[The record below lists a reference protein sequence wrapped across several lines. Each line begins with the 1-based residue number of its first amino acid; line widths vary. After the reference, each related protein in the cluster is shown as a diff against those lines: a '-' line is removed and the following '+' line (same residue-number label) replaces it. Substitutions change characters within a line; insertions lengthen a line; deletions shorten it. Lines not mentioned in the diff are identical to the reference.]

1 MSSIKELSKS
11 LIDAVTE
18 VVTDSIKVK
27 SNVEKTLAA
36 EGLRKF
42 GVSEVSKL
50 SEDDRKRYY
59 SWLQLKLQ
67 EASCGC
73 GEDVTEDDM
82 PGDAPFHKDG
92 EEDAEKKKDLG
103 EEESDDELSEAVS
116 SSTKSKIAGHL
127 SKLTST
133 PRGKD
138 RANVANAILNLMGKD
153 SSVKGTKF
161 EKAFGK
167 VLPLATKYGANP
179 EELEKAVDR
188 ALEALNESIA
198 LEADEIAT
206 NGAVGV
212 TDADEQLPVHVDVI
226 RDSNPL
232 SGTTEYRLFAQFN
245 TNTLPQIV
253 PPVVLPGAPTLDA
266 LRDVVEGLPW
276 YCDECARALADA
288 ADVPH
293 ERPEHAGV
301 VAEAL
306 TLSQTDRLVVASIKR
321 ILKTTDV
328 TVIYNNTEY
337 LARIGSKEQ
346 GEFYHLGI
354 VLEPSSK
361 RLGKLNWAV
370 YDQTISDQDP
380 NSNQRLAAP
389 LFSLPFDQGDI
400 ALSVRKLQE
409 VLQIAAKGVA
419 SGSYASQEPSF

>member
-42 GVSEVSKL
+42 GVSEVSRL
-50 SEDDRKRYY
+50 SEEDRKRYY

-103 EEESDDELSEAVS
+103 EEDSEDDGLSE
-116 SSTKSKIAGHL
+116 
-127 SKLTST
+127 
-133 PRGKD
+133 
-138 RANVANAILNLMGKD
+138 
-153 SSVKGTKF
+153 SV
-161 EKAFGK
+161 
-167 VLPLATKYGANP
+167 
-179 EELEKAVDR
+179 
-188 ALEALNESIA
+188 A

-226 RDSNPL
+226 RDSNPQ

-293 ERPEHAGV
+293 ERPEHSGV
-301 VAEAL
+301 VSEAI

>member
-42 GVSEVSKL
+42 GVSSVSKL

-179 EELEKAVDR
+179 EELEKAVGR

-301 VAEAL
+301 VVEAYVP
-306 TLSQTDRLVVASIKR
+306 TQYDKKVFNIIKQATKSASVEVDDYTSSGVHVREYVAS
-321 ILKTTDV
+321 LKTDD
-328 TVIYNNTEY
+328 
-337 LARIGSKEQ
+337 
-346 GEFYHLGI
+346 EFYDTLYVHCKE
-354 VLEPSSK
+354 EPSKKSPGKMVWVVRLDNGDYPFEPVVSEPYVPGAELKSLSALKSSLAKIDFSK
-361 RLGKLNWAV
+361 N
-370 YDQTISDQDP
+370 TS
-380 NSNQRLAAP
+380 
-389 LFSLPFDQGDI
+389 
-400 ALSVRKLQE
+400 
-409 VLQIAAKGVA
+409 
-419 SGSYASQEPSF
+419 SQ

>member
-18 VVTDSIKVK
+18 VVTDSIKIK

-82 PGDAPFHKDG
+82 PGDAPFHKAGD
-92 EEDAEKKKDLG
+92 EDAEKKKDLG
-103 EEESDDELSEAVS
+103 EEDSEDDELSE
-116 SSTKSKIAGHL
+116 
-127 SKLTST
+127 
-133 PRGKD
+133 
-138 RANVANAILNLMGKD
+138 
-153 SSVKGTKF
+153 SV
-161 EKAFGK
+161 
-167 VLPLATKYGANP
+167 
-179 EELEKAVDR
+179 
-188 ALEALNESIA
+188 A

-212 TDADEQLPVHVDVI
+212 TNADEQLPVHVDVI
-226 RDSNPL
+226 RDSNP
-232 SGTTEYRLFAQFN
+232 SNGTTEYRLFAQFN

-293 ERPEHAGV
+293 ERPEHSGV
-301 VAEAL
+301 VAEAYVP
-306 TLSQTDRLVVASIKR
+306 TQYDKKVFNIIKQATKSASVEVDDYTSSGVHVREYVAS
-321 ILKTTDV
+321 LKTDD
-328 TVIYNNTEY
+328 
-337 LARIGSKEQ
+337 
-346 GEFYHLGI
+346 EFYDTLYVHCKE
-354 VLEPSSK
+354 EPSKKSPGKMVWVVRLDNGDYPFEPVVSEPYVPGAELKSLSALKSSLAKIDFSK
-361 RLGKLNWAV
+361 N
-370 YDQTISDQDP
+370 TS
-380 NSNQRLAAP
+380 
-389 LFSLPFDQGDI
+389 
-400 ALSVRKLQE
+400 
-409 VLQIAAKGVA
+409 
-419 SGSYASQEPSF
+419 SQ

>member
-42 GVSEVSKL
+42 GVSAVSKL

-59 SWLQLKLQ
+59 SWLQLRLQ

-92 EEDAEKKKDLG
+92 DEDAEKKKDLG
-103 EEESDDELSEAVS
+103 EEDDNEDEL
-116 SSTKSKIAGHL
+116 T
-127 SKLTST
+127 
-133 PRGKD
+133 
-138 RANVANAILNLMGKD
+138 
-153 SSVKGTKF
+153 
-161 EKAFGK
+161 
-167 VLPLATKYGANP
+167 
-179 EELEKAVDR
+179 
-188 ALEALNESIA
+188 ESIA
-198 LEADEIAT
+198 LDADEIAT

-212 TDADEQLPVHVDVI
+212 TDADEQLPVHADVI
-226 RDSNPL
+226 RETNP
-232 SGTTEYRLFAQFN
+232 STGATHFRLFAQFN

-301 VAEAL
+301 VAESI
-306 TLSQTDRLVVASIKR
+306 TLSQTDRLVVAAIRR
-321 ILKTTDV
+321 ILRTTDV

-337 LARIGSKEQ
+337 LARIPSKDQ
-346 GEFYHLGI
+346 GNFYHLGVI
-354 VLEPSSK
+354 LEPSNK
-361 RLGKLNWAV
+361 RLGKLNWVV

-380 NSNQRLAAP
+380 NSGQKLAAP
-389 LFSLPFDQGDI
+389 VQSLPFDQGDI

-409 VLQIAAKGVA
+409 VLQLAAKGVA
-419 SGSYASQEPSF
+419 SGSYASQAPSF